1 MQNGPFRIAIIYI
14 IISLLWITFSD
25 RLLFFFAHQFTE
37 DQFLLISSAKGYF
50 FVVTNGWFL
59 YYLIRK
65 DDVKLKQSENQYRN
79 MYEANPVPMWIYDE
93 ELKIISVN
101 DAAVK
106 AYGYSRSEFLAKSI
120 LDIRPQEDAERLIE
134 TVKRLSGDLNLS
146 GTWRH
151 IKKDGTLIYVN
162 ITSHKI
168 IFNNRPNV
176 LVMIKDMTER
186 ILFEQTLEKINLD
199 LKNEKKKLRETQL
212 ISKVGGWMFFPET
225 KKLIWSDELFTLT
238 GISKDDPRD
247 AFDIYLEHI
256 FPEDRQMMIQALDE
270 LISKGKAMDITH
282 RILAINGETRYIR
295 QLAFLDDEDPAV
307 SKLVGSMQDITELK
321 QLEIE
326 RNKYQYSLEN
336 TLNSIS
342 DAFFALDHNMN
353 ITRINQVFRDLIDE
367 KVINIVGESIFTVF
381 PKEKNRLYPYYQK
394 ALEER
399 VVVKQEEYSVILNKW
414 IRLAAYPTDDEGVA
428 VYFSDIT
435 EDRLKDT
442 KLKDAVERYELVA
455 QATKDVIYDLDIT
468 SDHIVYNTSLTRL
481 IEIPYDQIEYSL
493 EWWRGLIHP
502 DDVTE
507 VKKSQQKISNEGKT
521 NWECEYRV
529 NCGNGHYKYIMD
541 QGYFIYN
548 DHKEPIRLIGVVK
561 DIDDLKRSTQENKR
575 LADIITRVNNMII
588 VTDAENRVQ
597 WINKAF
603 EDIAGFN
610 LVEMGGREPFEL
622 LREPGMD
629 RDEISSMYAK
639 QKMRE
644 AFSVDL
650 VIYTKFRIPLW
661 VSVEL
666 TPMFDDQG
674 IYLGYIAVY
683 QNITLRKEKEQEIQR
698 QNEFLKEVA
707 WMSSHEIRRPVAN
720 MLGLINLAD
729 AAKNEKEKEEI
740 FALLRIC
747 VSEMDG
753 IVYQIHHKIGDVV
766 DLS

>member
-1 MQNGPFRIAIIYI
+1 MQNGPFRIAIIYV
-14 IISLLWITFSD
+14 IISILWITFSD
-25 RLLFFFAHQFTE
+25 RLLFFFAHQFTQH
-37 DQFLLISSAKGYF
+37 QFLLIGSAKGYF
-50 FVVTNGWFL
+50 FVIANGCFL

-93 ELKIISVN
+93 GLKIISVN
-101 DAAVK
+101 DAAIK
-106 AYGYSRSEFLAKSI
+106 TYGYSRNEFLTKSI
-120 LDIRPQEDAERLIE
+120 LDIRPREDTDSVTEL
-134 TVKRLSGDLNLS
+134 VKRLTDDLNLS

-162 ITSHKI
+162 ITSQKI

-176 LVMIKDMTER
+176 MVMIKDMTER
-186 ILFEQTLEKINLD
+186 ILFEQTLEKINQD
-199 LKNEKKKLRETQL
+199 LKNEKRKLRETQL
-212 ISKVGGWMFFPET
+212 ISKVGGWVFFPET
-225 KKLIWSDELFTLT
+225 KKLIWSDELYTLT
-238 GISKDDPRD
+238 GVSKEDPRE

-256 FPEDRQMMIQALDE
+256 FPEDRQMMIQGLDD
-270 LISKGKAMDITH
+270 LINEGKAMDITH
-282 RILAINGETRYIR
+282 RILAINGETHYIR

-307 SKLVGSMQDITELK
+307 LKVVGSMQDITELK

-342 DAFFALDHNMN
+342 DAFFALDHHMN
-353 ITRINQVFRDLIDE
+353 ITRINQVFRDLMDE
-367 KVINIVGESIFTVF
+367 KITNIVGESIFTLF
-381 PKEKNRLYPYYQK
+381 PKEKNHLYPYYQK

-399 VVVKQEEYSVILNKW
+399 IIVKQEEYSVILNKW
-414 IRLAAYPTDDEGVA
+414 IRLAAYPTEDGVA

-435 EDRLKDT
+435 EDKLKDT
-442 KLKDAVERYELVA
+442 KLKDAIERYELVA
-455 QATKDVIYDLDIT
+455 QATKDVIYDLNIT
-468 SDHIVYNTSLTRL
+468 SNHIVYNTSLTQL
-481 IEIPYDQIEYSL
+481 IEIPYDQIEYGL

-507 VKKSQQKISNEGKT
+507 VKESQRKISSEGKT

-548 DHKEPIRLIGVVK
+548 DHKEPIRLIGVIK

-629 RDEISSMYAK
+629 ESEISSMYAK

-650 VIYTKFRIPLW
+650 VIYTKFKIPLW

-666 TPMFDDQG
+666 TPMFDDHG

-707 WMSSHEIRRPVAN
+707 WMSSHEIRRPVAT

-729 AAKNEKEKEEI
+729 IAESEEEKEEI

-747 VSEMDG
+747 VNEMDG